1 MIEHCLD
8 TIWTLFAT
16 ELNCWGSDF
25 FYITNMA
32 NNQFNPLFKKPLS
45 QAQPKQL
52 SEQAAKK
59 VANVL
64 HVMLNDK
71 KR

>member
-1 MIEHCLD
+1 
-8 TIWTLFAT
+8 
-16 ELNCWGSDF
+16 
-25 FYITNMA
+25 MA
-32 NNQFNPLFKKPLS
+32 GNQFNPLFKKTLN

-71 KR
+71 KK

>member
-1 MIEHCLD
+1 
-8 TIWTLFAT
+8 
-16 ELNCWGSDF
+16 
-25 FYITNMA
+25 MA
-32 NNQFNPLFKKPLS
+32 NNQFNPPLKKPLS

-59 VANVL
+59 VASVL

-71 KR
+71 KK

>member
-1 MIEHCLD
+1 VFKHCLNI
-8 TIWTLFAT
+8 IWTLFAT

-32 NNQFNPLFKKPLS
+32 NNQFNPPVKKPFS
-45 QAQPKQL
+45 QEQPKLL